1 MIKNTLFLF
10 FIFSTFIFSA
20 QQVVSTQGD
29 SYTGTAAN
37 IDFTVGEVI
46 VNLATDGTTTLNEGF
61 HQTSWNF
68 VSLEDHVPSYEAS
81 IFPNPTSEII
91 NIKTGD
97 FDGVTYSLYDGMG
110 KLVLRDKLSSQQ
122 SAVQVSQLATGKY
135 ALILSSENQKLK
147 TFQLIKTH

>member
-1 MIKNTLFLF
+1 MKKNTLFLF

-29 SYTGTAAN
+29 SYTGAAAK

-46 VNLATDGTTTLNEGF
+46 VNLATDGTTTLTEGF

-68 VSLEDHVPSYEAS
+68 VSLENHVPTYEAS
-81 IFPNPTSEII
+81 IFPNPTAEIL
-91 NIKTGD
+91 NIKTAD
-97 FDGVTYSLYDGMG
+97 FQGVTYSLYDGMG

-135 ALILSSENQKLK
+135 ALILRSENQKLK